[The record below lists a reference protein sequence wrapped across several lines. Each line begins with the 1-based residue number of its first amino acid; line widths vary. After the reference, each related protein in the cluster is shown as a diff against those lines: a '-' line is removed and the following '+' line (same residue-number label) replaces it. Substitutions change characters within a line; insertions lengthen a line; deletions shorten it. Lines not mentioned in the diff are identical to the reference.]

1 MLIRIQQYKINAD
14 PSGSGSTTLYS
25 TGDSL
30 QRSKSLRKGERKGSG
45 GTSSHLIKKFHS
57 LRKDAAYQQPAG
69 NFMHRR
75 TNTGED
81 IFIQAT
87 ELEYLYVRN
96 LHGMPSYF
104 FIEPL
109 RPHPPPHTDKK

>member
-1 MLIRIQQYKINAD
+1 
-14 PSGSGSTTLYS
+14 
-25 TGDSL
+25 
-30 QRSKSLRKGERKGSG
+30 
-45 GTSSHLIKKFHS
+45 
-57 LRKDAAYQQPAG
+57 
-69 NFMHRR
+69 MHRR

-87 ELEYLYVRN
+87 ELKYLYVRN

-109 RPHPPPHTDKK
+109 RPHPPPPTDEENCISFFTSAPTSHSNKLRT